1 MLAEIASLNQ
11 YRKTKQKAEKEKQSA
26 SNRVRFGRNRVEKRA
41 NIDVAAKSRADM
53 DGKKLDDDP
62 ADGFC

>member
-1 MLAEIASLNQ
+1 MSAEIASLKQ

-41 NIDVAAKSRADM
+41 NIDVAARSRADM
-53 DGKKLDDDP
+53 DAKKLDDDP